1 MRTVLKQ
8 FKVYAPP
15 ATKAEHTLNKDGT
28 LTITGV
34 ASTTN
39 QDLDGEIVSEK
50 ALVSLKDQAVGLNLH
65 LDHNHDYDGGI
76 GAITEAHVENNQLY
90 ITATILAEHAKGV
103 RDRLALGM
111 NMGFSIG
118 GIPII
123 KNSRSNVI
131 DDFIL
136 LEISLTLLP
145 ANWDT
150 FGTVESKGLVES
162 TCLTGACYH
171 ILKEKKLKDKTSE
184 DEDVEIEEDEDDDV
198 DVDAKSKKSEESEID
213 DENEDD
219 DAETVEKS
227 KKKTNKKENDDIE
240 DEDVDDEDETIEEEE
255 IEESNKNMSKEKTQQ
270 LKAIDDATKQEL
282 VNIVNEAIINLK
294 PLILDEL
301 KEDMTKLV
309 QDVVATSL
317 GEVVP
322 KALDGIKEE
331 VKAEIPV
338 QAPAEETQEE
348 EETVPVAEKE
358 GEVPQDETPAEET
371 PVGEVVEEEKEVPEK
386 VPLSG
391 IPARKDDVGYANV
404 ANPNPVQAPSYTI
417 DSKAVADAVVDEI
430 WSKLNFKR
438 TETVQDTKL
447 NEFKKTHNVTTKSK
461 FLDNETRD
469 KFGRNKKYL

>member
-1 MRTVLKQ
+1 MKTVLKQ

-15 ATKAEHTLNKDGT
+15 VGKAKDISLNRDGT

-39 QDLDGEIVSEK
+39 QDLDGEIISEK
-50 ALVSLKDQAVGLNLH
+50 ALASLKDQAVGLNLH

-76 GAITEAHVENNQLY
+76 GVITEAYVQDNTLV
-90 ITATILAEHAKGV
+90 ITANVLPDHAVGI
-103 RDRLALGM
+103 RDRLKLGM

-123 KNSRSNVI
+123 KNSRSNLI

-150 FGTVESKGLVES
+150 FGTVETKGLVES

-171 ILKEKKLKDKTSE
+171 MLKEKKVKQSESE
-184 DEDVEIEEDEDDDV
+184 DEDIPL
-198 DVDAKSKKSEESEID
+198 
-213 DENEDD
+213 DENEDEEDIDSKAKKSED
-219 DAETVEKS
+219 DDES
-227 KKKTNKKENDDIE
+227 SE
-240 DEDVDDEDETIEEEE
+240 DEIVEDINEEELE
-255 IEESNKNMSKEKTQQ
+255 DKSLIMPSEKAQG
-270 LKAIDDATKQEL
+270 KVIDDATKQEL

-322 KALDGIKEE
+322 KALDGIREE
-331 VKAEIPV
+331 VKSEIPV
-338 QAPAEETQEE
+338 QPPVDEEVPVEDKDEEIPEPPAPIEEVKGDVPAPADRLI
-348 EETVPVAEKE
+348 
-358 GEVPQDETPAEET
+358 DEQ
-371 PVGEVVEEEKEVPEK
+371 KEVPEK

-391 IPARKDDVGYANV
+391 IPARKEDVGYANV
-404 ANPNPVQAPSYTI
+404 ANANPITAPTYTI
-417 DSKAVADAVVDEI
+417 DSKAVADAVIDEI
-430 WSKLNFKR
+430 WSKMDFKR
-438 TETVQDTKL
+438 LDKPESKL
-447 NEFKKTHNVTTKSK
+447 DGFRKSQVKSTKSK

>member
-1 MRTVLKQ
+1 MKTVLKQ

-15 ATKAEHTLNKDGT
+15 KVKARDINLNKDGT

-39 QDLDGEIVSEK
+39 QDLDGEIISEK
-50 ALVSLKDQAVGLNLH
+50 ALLSLKDQAVGLNLH
-65 LDHNHDYDGGI
+65 LDHNHDYNGGI
-76 GAITEAHVENNQLY
+76 GTITEAYVQDNSLI
-90 ITATILAEHAKGV
+90 ITANVLPDHAVGIK
-103 RDRLALGM
+103 DRLKLGM

-123 KNSRSNVI
+123 KNSRSNLI

-150 FGTVESKGLVES
+150 FGTVESKGLIES
-162 TCLTGACYH
+162 NCLTGACYH
-171 ILKEKKLKDKTSE
+171 ILKEKKLKQQQSETVDDVELEE
-184 DEDVEIEEDEDDDV
+184 DETEDEISSKDTEIEEDEENTTNDNDTN
-198 DVDAKSKKSEESEID
+198 
-213 DENEDD
+213 NEDD
-219 DAETVEKS
+219 DVVVNENEEK
-227 KKKTNKKENDDIE
+227 NKI
-240 DEDVDDEDETIEEEE
+240 
-255 IEESNKNMSKEKTQQ
+255 MAKEKAQA
-270 LKAIDDATKQEL
+270 KVIDDATKQEL

-301 KEDMTKLV
+301 KEEMTKLV

-331 VKAEIPV
+331 VKAELPV
-338 QAPAEETQEE
+338 PTTEE
-348 EETVPVAEKE
+348 EVEEVPVAEKE
-358 GEVPQDETPAEET
+358 EEAPVEEAPVEEIKDGEEQLPVEEVP
-371 PVGEVVEEEKEVPEK
+371 VEEKEVPDK

-391 IPARKDDVGYANV
+391 IPARPEDVQYANV
-404 ANPNPVQAPSYTI
+404 ANAKPVTAPTYTV
-417 DSKAVADAVVDEI
+417 DAKAVADVVIDEI
-430 WSKLNFKR
+430 WSKMNLKR
-438 TETVQDTKL
+438 QDKPQSKLQQYNKTQNITK
-447 NEFKKTHNVTTKSK
+447 KSK

>member
-1 MRTVLKQ
+1 MKRVLKQ
-8 FKVYAPP
+8 FKIYAPP
-15 ATKAEHTLNKDGT
+15 SIKANTLNKDGT

-39 QDLDGEIVSEK
+39 QDLDGEIISEK
-50 ALVSLKDQAVGLNLH
+50 ALASLKDQAVGLNLH
-65 LDHNHDYDGGI
+65 LDHNHDYNGGI
-76 GAITEAHVENNQLY
+76 GAITDAYVEGNALV
-90 ITATILAEHAKGV
+90 ITATVLKEHATGI

-123 KNSRSNVI
+123 KNSRSNII

-162 TCLTGACYH
+162 NCLTGACHY
-171 ILKEKKLKDKTSE
+171 ILKEKKKKMSKK
-184 DEDVEIEEDEDDDV
+184 EED
-198 DVDAKSKKSEESEID
+198 IGD
-213 DENEDD
+213 DEADVTDTEDNGSSDNDTPVTDDLDENNED
-219 DAETVEKS
+219 
-227 KKKTNKKENDDIE
+227 
-240 DEDVDDEDETIEEEE
+240 IEEET
-255 IEESNKNMSKEKTQQ
+255 NKNMSKTD
-270 LKAIDDATKQEL
+270 KAQSKVIDDATKQEL

-309 QDVVATSL
+309 QEVVATSL
-317 GEVVP
+317 SEVMP

-331 VKAEIPV
+331 VKSEIPQV
-338 QAPAEETQEE
+338 PVEEEVVEDKAEELPAEE
-348 EETVPVAEKE
+348 VP
-358 GEVPQDETPAEET
+358 
-371 PVGEVVEEEKEVPEK
+371 VEEEKEAEQEETPANDVPADEVIEEEKEIDK

-391 IPARKDDVGYANV
+391 IPASPSDVEYANV
-404 ANPNPVQAPSYTI
+404 ANAKPVTAPTYTI
-417 DSKAVADAVVDEI
+417 DAKAVADAVIDEV

-438 TETVQDTKL
+438 QDKPATKFEEYRETQK
-447 NEFKKTHNVTTKSK
+447 VTTKSK

>member
-1 MRTVLKQ
+1 MKRVLKQ
-8 FKVYAPP
+8 FKIYAPP
-15 ATKAEHTLNKDGT
+15 SIKANTLNKDGT

-39 QDLDGEIVSEK
+39 QDLDGEIISEK
-50 ALVSLKDQAVGLNLH
+50 ALASLKDQAVGLNLH
-65 LDHNHDYDGGI
+65 LDHNHDYNGGI
-76 GAITEAHVENNQLY
+76 GAITDAYVEGNSLI
-90 ITATILAEHAKGV
+90 ITATVLKEHATGI

-123 KNSRSNVI
+123 KNSRSNII

-162 TCLTGACYH
+162 NCLTGACHY
-171 ILKEKKLKDKTSE
+171 ILKEKRKKEVQKE
-184 DEDVEIEEDEDDDV
+184 NDEDDDKE
-198 DVDAKSKKSEESEID
+198 DAEVEKDTDEAPVNTNLDE
-213 DENEDD
+213 ENE
-219 DAETVEKS
+219 
-227 KKKTNKKENDDIE
+227 NDID
-240 DEDVDDEDETIEEEE
+240 TIEEEKTE
-255 IEESNKNMSKEKTQQ
+255 KMSKTD
-270 LKAIDDATKQEL
+270 KAQSKVIDDATKQEL

-317 GEVVP
+317 GEVMP
-322 KALDGIKEE
+322 KALDGIVDE
-331 VKAEIPV
+331 VKASIPQV
-338 QAPAEETQEE
+338 QPPVEEEVVEDKAEDVPVEEVPVEEKEAEEEPIEE
-348 EETVPVAEKE
+348 APV
-358 GEVPQDETPAEET
+358 EVPADEI
-371 PVGEVVEEEKEVPEK
+371 VEEEKEIPEK

-391 IPARKDDVGYANV
+391 IPASPSDVEYANV
-404 ANPNPVQAPSYTI
+404 ANAKPVTAPTYTI
-417 DSKAVADAVVDEI
+417 DSKAVADAVIDEI

-438 TETVQDTKL
+438 QEKQATKFDEYRETQK
-447 NEFKKTHNVTTKSK
+447 VTTKSK